1 MAVSSRKL
9 LALVALLAP
18 LAHANAATA
27 KVAHDRQTPILL
39 DAQSTSIDLK
49 TNSAVFSKIR
59 ISQGAM
65 SITADQGQAS
75 QQRSADLYFENNV
88 WNFRGNVKI
97 TVEQGLLLSDDAQIT
112 FVNSVLSKAVVN
124 GKPASFEQTVAK
136 TGKLAKGN
144 AETIDYDAAK
154 HLVRFLKNAYL
165 SNGDNEIRG
174 QSLKYDVLA
183 QKVIAE
189 AEEQNS
195 QRVRIIITP
204 PPPKSPAPTKAPPA
218 NPTP

>member
-1 MAVSSRKL
+1 MAVSSRNL

-18 LAHANAATA
+18 LAQPHAAP
-27 KVAHDRQTPILL
+27 VARDRQAPILL

-112 FVNSVLSKAVVN
+112 FVNSVLSKAIVN

-144 AETIDYDAAK
+144 AETIDYDATK
-154 HLVRFLKNAYL
+154 HLVRFSKNAYL
-165 SNGDNEIRG
+165 SNGDNDIRG

-183 QKVIAE
+183 QKVIAD

-195 QRVRIIITP
+195 QRVRITITP
-204 PPPKSPAPTKAPPA
+204 PPPKSPPKP
-218 NPTP
+218 NP

>member
-1 MAVSSRKL
+1 MAVSSL
-9 LALVALLAP
+9 NWLTLVAVLAP
-18 LAHANAATA
+18 LVQANGAATA
-27 KVAHDRQTPILL
+27 AHDRQAPILL

-97 TVEQGLLLSDDAQIT
+97 TVEQGQLFSDDAQIT
-112 FVNSVLSKAVVN
+112 FVNSSLSKAVVN

-136 TGKLAKGN
+136 SGKLAKGH

-154 HLVRFLKNAYL
+154 HLVRFSKNAYL
-165 SNGDNEIRG
+165 NDGDHDILA
-174 QSLKYDVLA
+174 QSVKYDILA

-189 AEEQNS
+189 EAEQNS
-195 QRVRIIITP
+195 QRVHITITP
-204 PPPKSPAPTKAPPA
+204 PPPKTTPPKT
-218 NPTP
+218 NP

>member
-1 MAVSSRKL
+1 MAVSYRKL

-18 LAHANAATA
+18 VAQAGAAPA
-27 KVAHDRQTPILL
+27 VSRDRQAPILL

-97 TVEQGLLLSDDAQIT
+97 TVEQGVLFSDDAQIT
-112 FVNSVLSKAVVN
+112 FVNSVLSKAIVN

-136 TGKLAKGN
+136 TGKLAKGH
-144 AETIDYDAAK
+144 AETIDYDAGK

-165 SNGDNEIRG
+165 TDGDHEILG
-174 QSLKYDVLA
+174 QSVKYDILA

-189 AEEQNS
+189 EAEQNS
-195 QRVRIIITP
+195 QRVRITITP
-204 PPPKSPAPTKAPPA
+204 PPPKTTPPKT
-218 NPTP
+218 NP

>member
-1 MAVSSRKL
+1 MAVSSL
-9 LALVALLAP
+9 NWLALVAVLAP
-18 LAHANAATA
+18 LVQANAASTPA
-27 KVAHDRQTPILL
+27 RDRQAPILL

-75 QQRSADLYFENNV
+75 QQRSANLYFENNV

-97 TVEQGLLLSDDAQIT
+97 TVEQGQLFSDDAQIT
-112 FVNSVLSKAVVN
+112 FVNSALSKAVVN

-136 TGKLAKGN
+136 KGKLAKGH

-154 HLVRFLKNAYL
+154 HLVRFSKNAYL
-165 SNGDNEIRG
+165 NDGDHDILA
-174 QSLKYDVLA
+174 QSVKYDILG
-183 QKVIAE
+183 
-189 AEEQNS
+189 QNS
-195 QRVRIIITP
+195 QRVHITITP
-204 PPPKSPAPTKAPPA
+204 PPPKTTPPKT
-218 NPTP
+218 NP

>member
-1 MAVSSRKL
+1 MAVSSRNW
-9 LALVALLAP
+9 LALVAVLAP
-18 LAHANAATA
+18 LAQANAAA
-27 KVAHDRQTPILL
+27 AVARDARAPILL

-59 ISQGAM
+59 ISQGTM

-97 TVEQGLLLSDDAQIT
+97 TIDQGQLFSDDAQIT
-112 FVNSVLSKAVVN
+112 FANSLLSRAVVN
-124 GKPASFEQTVAK
+124 GKPASFEQTVSK
-136 TGKLAKGN
+136 TGKLAKGS

-154 HLVRFLKNAYL
+154 HVVRFSKNAYL

-174 QSLKYDVLA
+174 QALKYDVPG

-189 AEEQNS
+189 EAEQNS
-195 QRVRIIITP
+195 QRVRITITP
-204 PPPKSPAPTKAPPA
+204 PPPKAPQPKP
-218 NPTP
+218 NP

>member
-1 MAVSSRKL
+1 MAVSCLKY
-9 LALVALLAP
+9 LALCALMAP
-18 LAHANAATA
+18 LAEANAAA
-27 KVAHDRQTPILL
+27 AAVARDRQLPILL
-39 DAQSTSIDLK
+39 EAQSTSIDLK
-49 TNSAVFSKIR
+49 TNSAVFSRIR
-59 ISQGAM
+59 ISQGTM

-75 QQRSADLYFENNV
+75 QQRSADMYFENNV

-97 TVEQGLLLSDDAQIT
+97 TVEQGQLFSDDAQIT
-112 FVNSVLSKAVVN
+112 FVDNVLSKAVVN

-144 AETIDYDAAK
+144 AESIDYDAAK
-154 HLVRFLKNAYL
+154 HLVRFSNNAYL

-189 AEEQNS
+189 EAEQNS
-195 QRVRIIITP
+195 QRVRITITP
-204 PPPKSPAPTKAPPA
+204 PPKTAQPKT
-218 NPTP
+218 NP

>member
-1 MAVSSRKL
+1 MAASCVKYI
-9 LALVALLAP
+9 ALCALMAP
-18 LAHANAATA
+18 LAGANAATA
-27 KVAHDRQTPILL
+27 AVARDRQSPILL
-39 DAQSTSIDLK
+39 DSQSVSIDLK

-59 ISQGAM
+59 ISQGTMA
-65 SITADQGQAS
+65 ITADQGQAS
-75 QQRSADLYFENNV
+75 QQRSADMYFENNV
-88 WNFRGNVKI
+88 WNFRGNVKV
-97 TVEQGLLLSDDAQIT
+97 TMDQGQLFSDDAQIT
-112 FVNSVLSKAVVN
+112 FVNSLLSRAVVN

-154 HLVRFLKNAYL
+154 HVVRFLKNAYL

-189 AEEQNS
+189 EAEQNS
-195 QRVRIIITP
+195 QRVHITITP
-204 PPPKSPAPTKAPPA
+204 PPKTAPPKT
-218 NPTP
+218 NP

>member
-1 MAVSSRKL
+1 MAASCLKYM
-9 LALVALLAP
+9 ALCALIAP
-18 LAHANAATA
+18 LADANAAA
-27 KVAHDRQTPILL
+27 AAVARDRQDPILL
-39 DAQSTSIDLK
+39 DAQSTTIDLK
-49 TNSAVFSKIR
+49 TNSAVFTRIR
-59 ISQGAM
+59 ISQGTM

-75 QQRSADLYFENNV
+75 QQRSPDMYFENNV

-97 TVEQGLLLSDDAQIT
+97 TMDQGQLFSDDAQIT
-112 FVNSVLSKAVVN
+112 FVNSLLSKAVVN

-136 TGKLAKGN
+136 TGKLAKGS
-144 AETIDYDAAK
+144 AESIDYDAAK
-154 HLVRFLKNAYL
+154 HVVRFLKNGYL

-189 AEEQNS
+189 EAEQNS

-204 PPPKSPAPTKAPPA
+204 PPSKTTTPKP
-218 NPTP
+218 NP

>member
-1 MAVSSRKL
+1 MAVSSRNL
-9 LALVALLAP
+9 LALVALIAP
-18 LAHANAATA
+18 LAQANAAA
-27 KVAHDRQTPILL
+27 AAVAPDRQAPILL

-65 SITADQGQAS
+65 SITADQGQAG

-112 FVNSVLSKAVVN
+112 FVNSVLSKAIVN

-154 HLVRFLKNAYL
+154 HLVRFSKNAYL
-165 SNGDNEIRG
+165 SNGDNDIRG

-195 QRVRIIITP
+195 QRVRITITP
-204 PPPKSPAPTKAPPA
+204 PPPKSPPKPKP
-218 NPTP
+218 

>member
-1 MAVSSRKL
+1 MAVSFRKL

-18 LAHANAATA
+18 AAQASAAPT
-27 KVAHDRQTPILL
+27 VARDRQAPILL

-97 TVEQGLLLSDDAQIT
+97 TVEQGQLFSDDAQIT

-136 TGKLAKGN
+136 TGKLAKGH

-165 SNGDNEIRG
+165 TDGDHEILG
-174 QSLKYDVLA
+174 QSVKYDILA

-189 AEEQNS
+189 EAEQNS
-195 QRVRIIITP
+195 QRVHITITP
-204 PPPKSPAPTKAPPA
+204 PPPKTPPPKT
-218 NPTP
+218 NP